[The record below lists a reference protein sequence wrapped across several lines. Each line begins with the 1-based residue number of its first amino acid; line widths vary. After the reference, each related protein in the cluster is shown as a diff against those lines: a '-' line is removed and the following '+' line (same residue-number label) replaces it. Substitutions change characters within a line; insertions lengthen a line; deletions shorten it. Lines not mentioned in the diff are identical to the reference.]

1 MCILISRPEQGSF
14 QGVKLHSLLIFDNDN
29 ELPVTINPRIH
40 TYTKTYNSIKI

>member
-29 ELPVTINPRIH
+29 ELPVTINPE
-40 TYTKTYNSIKI
+40 YTRTQKHITQ